1 MPETQRSRSPRPSQL
16 LARQHRHVLR
26 VAQEVAATLGGDYFY
41 SLVEHLTKALNVD
54 CALVGELPQ
63 GYQDRIRTLAVYRDG
78 ARSANFEQA
87 LMASASAHV
96 IADGSVAWSSE
107 ARRLFPLDSILEE
120 FGGEAYV
127 GLRLRDSAGQVLG
140 LIAVIHRQAL
150 PDVPLVKAVLEAFAP
165 RASAELER
173 LRAYEGLRRSEE
185 RYRVFISS
193 SSDAMWR
200 IELENPVST
209 ELSEDQQMEAIFRDG
224 YIAECNPA
232 TARLF
237 GVNSIEELLGARLDQ
252 VFSREDA
259 RIREELRGAIRCG
272 YRTATIETSLLD
284 AEGKASYR
292 VRTQS
297 GIVEGGKLVRIW
309 GTTRDITELKKV
321 ELSLEASERR
331 FGEVLE
337 SIQLPAVILD
347 PIGAITFCNECM
359 ARISNRPAGELLG
372 KSWFELVGSPEESD
386 TWAALISGGPG
397 QPPSRRYFE
406 GVIIPRDGAPRL
418 IAWNTVRLRNGDDAP
433 ASLAAIGRDITD
445 QKELEARVLQAQ
457 KFESIGR
464 LAGGIAHDFNNLLT
478 VVIGHT
484 DLLLKAAG
492 QSDSQKRA
500 LASIRTAS
508 VQCAELTEKLLA
520 IGRSQVLNP
529 ECLNLNTVVAG
540 QEAILRNMIGS
551 SVELLTKM
559 DPGVGLI
566 YADPLQVSRILANL
580 CTNARDAM
588 PLGGTLTI
596 ATANVRIGETPG
608 QEAAGVPPGEYVR
621 LSVTDTGVGLSEE
634 IRAKIFDPFFTTK
647 RAGRGTGLGLSTV
660 YGIVTQ
666 SGGYIVVRSQPG
678 AGAVFEILFPRAE
691 SEPAA

>member
-1 MPETQRSRSPRPSQL
+1 MK
-16 LARQHRHVLR
+16 

-87 LMASASAHV
+87 LRASASGQV
-96 IADGSVAWSSE
+96 IADGTVAWSSE

-120 FGGEAYV
+120 FGGDAYV
-127 GLRLRDSAGQVLG
+127 GLRLRDSDGQVLG
-140 LIAVIHRQAL
+140 LIAVIHTQAL

-173 LRAYEGLRRSEE
+173 IRAYEALRRREE

-209 ELSEDQQMEAIFRDG
+209 ELSEEQQIEAIFRDG

-237 GVNSIEELLGARLDQ
+237 GVSSIDELLGARLDQ
-252 VFSREDA
+252 VVSREDT
-259 RIREELRGAIRCG
+259 RIREELRSAIRSG

-284 AEGKASYR
+284 LEGKASYR

-347 PIGAITFCNECM
+347 PIGAITFCNDCM
-359 ARISNRPAGELLG
+359 ARISNRPVGELLG

-397 QPPSRRYFE
+397 QPSSRRYFE
-406 GVIIPRDGAPRL
+406 GVIMPRDGAPRL

-484 DLLLKAAG
+484 ELLLKGAG

-508 VQCAELTEKLLA
+508 VQCAELTEKLLT
-520 IGRSQVLNP
+520 IGRNQVLKP
-529 ECLNLNTVVAG
+529 ECLNLNTIVAG

-551 SVELLTKM
+551 SVELLM
-559 DPGVGLI
+559 RLDPAVGLI

-580 CTNARDAM
+580 STNARDAM

-596 ATANVRIGETPG
+596 VTGNVRIDETPG
-608 QEAAGVPPGEYVR
+608 HQAAGVPPGEYVR

-634 IRAKIFDPFFTTK
+634 IRAKMFDPFFTTK

-691 SEPAA
+691 PEPTA